1 MAKNNRIGDAEL
13 NAYIDDQLSAGH
25 RAEIGNLLSSD
36 PDLAARVMADIGI
49 RDSLR
54 LAFAD
59 QPVATAQTQAWA
71 RKLEKTLARR
81 RAVAPLRRV
90 AAAAAI
96 FALGWGA
103 SMGWS
108 EFNRPPDQKALLTK
122 ATQLG
127 EKINVRLP
135 GIPEGWSVIDAR
147 LADANGARAVQLTF
161 DTPHFGRVSL
171 LARNA
176 DDVGIVFPTVNTD
189 EKSKMH
195 WQLVSD
201 SYELSSKLTGKPL
214 EYAALE
220 LYQTLY

>member
-1 MAKNNRIGDAEL
+1 
-13 NAYIDDQLSAGH
+13 
-25 RAEIGNLLSSD
+25 
-36 PDLAARVMADIGI
+36 
-49 RDSLR
+49 
-54 LAFAD
+54 
-59 QPVATAQTQAWA
+59 
-71 RKLEKTLARR
+71 
-81 RAVAPLRRV
+81 
-90 AAAAAI
+90 
-96 FALGWGA
+96 LGCGA

-108 EFNRPPDQKALLTK
+108 ELNRPPDQKALLTK